1 MRPRLEPDLGHRLG
15 VPSYVLGPV
24 MSLAAV
30 ENFLQNAR
38 AQISQRDINESYL
51 RALTEMSR
59 EIKRLEDEI
68 RRVQR
73 DVRVGRRFG

>member
-1 MRPRLEPDLGHRLG
+1 
-15 VPSYVLGPV
+15 
-24 MSLAAV
+24 MSLTSI

-38 AQISQRDINESYL
+38 AQIGQRDINESML
-51 RALTEMSR
+51 RALTEMTR
-59 EIKRLEDEI
+59 EITRLEDEV

>member
-1 MRPRLEPDLGHRLG
+1 MRRG
-15 VPSYVLGPV
+15 VATSGPA
-24 MSLAAV
+24 MSLNAV

-38 AQISQRDINESYL
+38 GQISQRDINESLL
-51 RALTEMSR
+51 RALTEMTR
-59 EIKRLEDEI
+59 EIKRLEDEL

>member
-1 MRPRLEPDLGHRLG
+1 
-15 VPSYVLGPV
+15 
-24 MSLAAV
+24 MSLTAI

-38 AQISQRDINESYL
+38 AQIGQRDINESML

-59 EIKRLEDEI
+59 EIKRLEDEL

-73 DVRVGRRFG
+73 DVRVSRRFG

>member
-1 MRPRLEPDLGHRLG
+1 
-15 VPSYVLGPV
+15 
-24 MSLAAV
+24 MSLTSI

-38 AQISQRDINESYL
+38 AQIGQRDINESML
-51 RALTEMSR
+51 RALTEMTC
-59 EIKRLEDEI
+59 EIKRLEDEV

>member
-1 MRPRLEPDLGHRLG
+1 
-15 VPSYVLGPV
+15 
-24 MSLAAV
+24 MSLTAI

-38 AQISQRDINESYL
+38 AQVGQRDINESML

-59 EIKRLEDEI
+59 EIKRLEDEL

-73 DVRVGRRFG
+73 DVRVSRRFG

>member
-1 MRPRLEPDLGHRLG
+1 
-15 VPSYVLGPV
+15 
-24 MSLAAV
+24 MSLTAI

-38 AQISQRDINESYL
+38 AQIGQRDINESML
-51 RALTEMSR
+51 RALTEMTR
-59 EIKRLEDEI
+59 EIKRLEDEL

>member
-1 MRPRLEPDLGHRLG
+1 
-15 VPSYVLGPV
+15 
-24 MSLAAV
+24 MSLTAI

-38 AQISQRDINESYL
+38 GQISQRDINESYL
-51 RALTEMSR
+51 RALTEMTR
-59 EIKRLEDEI
+59 EIKRLEDEL

>member
-1 MRPRLEPDLGHRLG
+1 MLPGLP
-15 VPSYVLGPV
+15 
-24 MSLAAV
+24 MSLTAI

-38 AQISQRDINESYL
+38 AQIGQRDINESNL
-51 RALTEMSR
+51 RALTEMTR
-59 EIKRLEDEI
+59 EIKRLEDEL

>member
-1 MRPRLEPDLGHRLG
+1 MRTASPRRAVRIVGLL
-15 VPSYVLGPV
+15 
-24 MSLAAV
+24 MSISAV

-51 RALTEMSR
+51 RALTEMTR

-73 DVRVGRRFG
+73 DVRVSRRFG

>member
-1 MRPRLEPDLGHRLG
+1 
-15 VPSYVLGPV
+15 
-24 MSLAAV
+24 MSLTAI

-38 AQISQRDINESYL
+38 AQVGQRDINESML
-51 RALTEMSR
+51 RALTEMTR
-59 EIKRLEDEI
+59 EIKRLEDEV

>member
-1 MRPRLEPDLGHRLG
+1 
-15 VPSYVLGPV
+15 
-24 MSLAAV
+24 MSIAAV

-38 AQISQRDINESYL
+38 AQISQRDINDSYL
-51 RALTEMSR
+51 RALTEMTR

>member
-1 MRPRLEPDLGHRLG
+1 
-15 VPSYVLGPV
+15 
-24 MSLAAV
+24 MSLNAV

-38 AQISQRDINESYL
+38 GQISQRDINERLL
-51 RALTEMSR
+51 RALTEMTR
-59 EIKRLEDEI
+59 EIKRLEDEV

>member
-1 MRPRLEPDLGHRLG
+1 
-15 VPSYVLGPV
+15 
-24 MSLAAV
+24 MSIAAV

-38 AQISQRDINESYL
+38 AQISQRDINDSYL
-51 RALTEMSR
+51 RALTEMTH

>member
-1 MRPRLEPDLGHRLG
+1 
-15 VPSYVLGPV
+15 
-24 MSLAAV
+24 MSLTAI

-38 AQISQRDINESYL
+38 AQIGQRDINESML
-51 RALTEMSR
+51 RALAEMTR
-59 EIKRLEDEI
+59 EIKRLEDEL

>member
-1 MRPRLEPDLGHRLG
+1 
-15 VPSYVLGPV
+15 
-24 MSLAAV
+24 MSFTAI

-38 AQISQRDINESYL
+38 AQIGQRDINESML
-51 RALTEMSR
+51 RALTEMTR
-59 EIKRLEDEI
+59 EIKRLEDEL

>member
-1 MRPRLEPDLGHRLG
+1 
-15 VPSYVLGPV
+15 
-24 MSLAAV
+24 MSLTSI

-38 AQISQRDINESYL
+38 AQIGQRDINESML
-51 RALTEMSR
+51 RALTEMTR
-59 EIKRLEDEI
+59 EIKRLEDEV

>member
-1 MRPRLEPDLGHRLG
+1 MRRG
-15 VPSYVLGPV
+15 VATSGPA
-24 MSLAAV
+24 MALNAV

-38 AQISQRDINESYL
+38 GQISQRDINESLL
-51 RALTEMSR
+51 RALTEMTR
-59 EIKRLEDEI
+59 EIKRLEDEL